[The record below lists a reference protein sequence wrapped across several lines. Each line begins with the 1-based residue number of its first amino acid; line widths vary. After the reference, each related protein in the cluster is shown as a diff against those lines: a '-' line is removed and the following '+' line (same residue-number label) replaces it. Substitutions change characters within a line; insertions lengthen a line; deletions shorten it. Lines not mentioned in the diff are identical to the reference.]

1 MLLGH
6 GSREFGPL
14 GTSESGHG
22 NVTDMTPRAG
32 SPDVVFLLFRPWTAA
47 LCWAGLLS
55 RRA

>member
-47 LCWAGLLS
+47 LCWAGL
-55 RRA
+55 